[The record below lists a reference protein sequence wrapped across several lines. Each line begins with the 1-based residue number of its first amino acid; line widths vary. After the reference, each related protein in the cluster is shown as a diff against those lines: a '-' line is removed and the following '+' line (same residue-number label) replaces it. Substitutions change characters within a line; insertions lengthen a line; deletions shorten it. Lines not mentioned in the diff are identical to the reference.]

1 MTKQDYIQTQPIT
14 KALQLTLCN
23 RGVEE
28 AQNQFGREYEEA
40 TSKCFA
46 ANNYSGSTRINWQSN
61 AKHSTYGKCYIIV
74 DTLFYLGFFHLFS
87 YKKLYIY

>member
-28 AQNQFGREYEEA
+28 AQNHFGREYEEA
-40 TSKCFA
+40 TDPDPGYPPKGH
-46 ANNYSGSTRINWQSN
+46 NVTTTHHNLLKKVVQSEN
-61 AKHSTYGKCYIIV
+61 
-74 DTLFYLGFFHLFS
+74 TLFPYLRARTT
-87 YKKLYIY
+87 